1 MSEARD
7 LPPIIQG
14 GMGIGVSGWPLARAV
29 SQCGQLGVVSG
40 TALDSVL
47 VRRLQDGDPEGHLR
61 RAMAMFPIPGIAAD
75 VLHRFFRPQGLPPGT
90 PYRLLPMYRQAV
102 SRARDQLTMLA
113 NFVEV
118 YLAREGHRGPVG
130 INLLTKIQLPTLAS
144 LYGAMLAGV
153 DCVLM
158 GAGIPRE
165 IPAVLDAFA
174 GHQPAALRFEVEGL
188 PPGVTESLRLDP
200 GEYWSQS
207 PAPLRRPFFLPII
220 ASNSLATVLARK
232 ASGRV
237 DGFII
242 EGPTAGGH
250 NAPPRGDPRFNERG
264 EPLYGER
271 DVVDLAK
278 VSELGLPFWLAGG
291 TGRPGRLRE
300 AQQAGAAGIQVG
312 TLFAYCD
319 ESGLRDDIKRSVLEH
334 AARGQVDVFTDPQ
347 ASPTG
352 YPFKVVHWSAD
363 PGATAA
369 RERVCDLGY
378 LRVAYVTP
386 DGSIDYRC
394 ASEPVETYVRKGGKE
409 ADTEGRRCLCNA
421 LLANIGHAQAR
432 AEGQVEPPM
441 LTSGDD
447 LVSLRSFLAGRT
459 RYSAADVVAYL
470 LSTGS
475 EAIPAGG

>member
-1 MSEARD
+1 MER
-7 LPPIIQG
+7 
-14 GMGIGVSGWPLARAV
+14 
-29 SQCGQLGVVSG
+29 
-40 TALDSVL
+40 
-47 VRRLQDGDPEGHLR
+47 
-61 RAMAMFPIPGIAAD
+61 FPIPGVASD
-75 VLHRFFRPQGLPPGT
+75 VLRRYFLEEGLSPGT
-90 PYRLLPMYRQAV
+90 PYKLLPMYRDGV
-102 SRARDQLTMLA
+102 SVYREQVTMLA

-118 YLAREGHRGPVG
+118 VLAREGHNGPVG

-174 GHQPAALRFEVEGL
+174 EHRPAAIRFEVEEL
-188 PPGVTESLRLDP
+188 PAGVTRQMRLDP
-200 GEYWSQS
+200 AEHWTPTS
-207 PAPLRRPFFLPII
+207 PGLHRPAFLPII

-250 NAPPRGDPRFNERG
+250 NAPPRGEPRFNQRG
-264 EPLYGER
+264 EPIYGER

-278 VSELGLPFWLAGG
+278 VGELGLPFWLAGG
-291 TGRPGRLRE
+291 TGQPGRLRE

-319 ESGLRDDIKRSVLEH
+319 ESDLREDLKRSVLEH
-334 AARGQVDVFTDPQ
+334 VARGEVEVFTDPQ

-352 YPFKVVHWSAD
+352 YPFKVVHWDGD

-369 RERVCDLGY
+369 RERICDLGY
-378 LRVAYVTP
+378 LRVAYFTP
-386 DGSIDYRC
+386 EGTIDYRC
-394 ASEPVETYVRKGGKE
+394 ASEPVDAYVRKGGTVE
-409 ADTEGRRCLCNA
+409 ETEGRRCLCNA
-421 LLANIGHAQAR
+421 LLANIGHAQQR
-432 AEGQVEPPM
+432 EGGRVEPPL

-447 LVSLRSFLAGRT
+447 LMSLSSFLAGRS
-459 RYSAADVVAYL
+459 RYTAADVIDYL
-470 LSTGS
+470 LAASG
-475 EAIPAGG
+475 AGATSSS